1 MLGTLVQGRV
11 SLNGA
16 AGGASKIALITAI
29 TYGNQ
34 RRQFHGASDTDE
46 VVLLDYQEH
55 QRRLLP
61 RLAETYAQ
69 HFAHDQLLDLF
80 HDVFSGEKDTDDDRQ
95 DLETLA
101 AALKPMATWHALD
114 TLQVAREAC
123 GGAGYM
129 AENRLVGLR
138 RSEEHTSELQSRGH
152 LVCRLLLEKKKY
164 ITKQIRKRR

>member
-1 MLGTLVQGRV
+1 MLRPLVQGRV

-16 AGGASKIALITAI
+16 AGVASKIALIPAI

-80 HDVFSGEKDTDDDRQ
+80 HDVFSGEKDNDDDRQ
-95 DLETLA
+95 DIETHAEAVKPLA
-101 AALKPMATWHALD
+101 NMYAIA
-114 TLQVAREAC
+114 TLQ
-123 GGAGYM
+123 
-129 AENRLVGLR
+129 
-138 RSEEHTSELQSRGH
+138 
-152 LVCRLLLEKKKY
+152 
-164 ITKQIRKRR
+164 